1 MVQTTFTKQ
10 KRELEKAISWIEK
23 IRAQEVR
30 LRNYNAQDELQDEL
44 RETYVDYSPEEIS
57 QKVIEI
63 VKDVVSQH
71 GARQKSNSNNTGNF
85 TWYGISVELTVPQL
99 RALQSAH
106 TVLSELARK
115 LPRAQP

>member
-44 RETYVDYSPEEIS
+44 RETYVDYSPE
-57 QKVIEI
+57 
-63 VKDVVSQH
+63 
-71 GARQKSNSNNTGNF
+71 
-85 TWYGISVELTVPQL
+85 
-99 RALQSAH
+99 
-106 TVLSELARK
+106 
-115 LPRAQP
+115 